1 MTQGELFED
10 LVSASNDIT
19 ICEMEELTST
29 SDKTVIYRDEERKSN
44 CKSRE
49 NVEERSN
56 KPSLGEIN
64 TAELIALN
72 EAAIEGAKVPLPRE
86 MSLGII
92 QESEMMT
99 SADIISNTDSVP
111 TQIEGVS
118 AAGEGDQLNV
128 SSQHTPENKEVE
140 LTNPKQSNTKKTV
153 MSGKVKEV
161 PSMKDNI
168 SEVERRS
175 EEKESGETAVK
186 KYYIPN
192 IPRPDIGNSDSL
204 DSNYVPPSQV
214 LLSILTFIVCAFR
227 QFFNFCKKY

>member
-1 MTQGELFED
+1 
-10 LVSASNDIT
+10 
-19 ICEMEELTST
+19 MEEPTST
-29 SDKTVIYRDEERKSN
+29 SDKTVIYCDEERKSN

-49 NVEERSN
+49 DVEERGN

-72 EAAIEGAKVPLPRE
+72 EAAIEGAKVPPV

-111 TQIEGVS
+111 TQIEDVS
-118 AAGEGDQLNV
+118 AAGERDGDKLNV

-153 MSGKVKEV
+153 ISGIVKEV
-161 PSMKDNI
+161 PSLKDNI
-168 SEVERRS
+168 SEVEKRS

-186 KYYIPN
+186 KFYIPN

>member
-1 MTQGELFED
+1 
-10 LVSASNDIT
+10 
-19 ICEMEELTST
+19 MEEPASI
-29 SDKTVIYRDEERKSN
+29 SDKTVIYRYEDRKSN

-118 AAGEGDQLNV
+118 AAGEGDGDKLNV
-128 SSQHTPENKEVE
+128 SSQHTLENKEVK

-153 MSGKVKEV
+153 ISGIVKEV
-161 PSMKDNI
+161 PSLKDNI

-186 KYYIPN
+186 KFYIPN

-214 LLSILTFIVCAFR
+214 LLSILTFIVIFAKNTNAALR
-227 QFFNFCKKY
+227 N